1 MSHSCPLGPWGWP
14 DENFQSGFWH
24 PKWCRWGP
32 FRIRTA
38 RCRYQNPPRRPRKNV
53 RMTQNPQPF
62 WARPPSPLQCG
73 FWVPGS
79 QPANPWQLYILYLQ
93 TGEFAPQPIFYCL
106 GEKSWGEVVHC
117 LVGTPKCSANP
128 SNPLC
133 LFHPRER
140 VFRAEDFTHAL
151 GWPPRNQGNVHWALL
166 RTASWP
172 HLGPWV
178 TCEILTPEK

>member
-1 MSHSCPLGPWGWP
+1 MQQQSSRLLTNSQNPQPFWDAQQPSPAGPWGWP

-24 PKWCRWGP
+24 PKWCQWGP

-93 TGEFAPQPIFYCL
+93 TGDLRTHSKNDVNCEKNWVLVVHRL
-106 GEKSWGEVVHC
+106 GES
-117 LVGTPKCSANP
+117 PKCSAKLRNP
-128 SNPLC
+128 GGW
-133 LFHPRER
+133 FQ
-140 VFRAEDFTHAL
+140 L
-151 GWPPRNQGNVHWALL
+151 G
-166 RTASWP
+166 
-172 HLGPWV
+172 
-178 TCEILTPEK
+178 K